1 MNNGRVL
8 EFAIQKSTARIV
20 MKKYVVI
27 LVLSMAA
34 AGGIGAWVGP
44 SASDSALAKPGKQS
58 QALAM
63 MRTVIP
69 HHTSR

>member
-1 MNNGRVL
+1 
-8 EFAIQKSTARIV
+8 
-20 MKKYVVI
+20 MKKYFVI

-34 AGGIGAWVGP
+34 AGGVGAWVGP
-44 SASDSALAKPGKQS
+44 SLSESALAKPSKQS

-69 HHTSR
+69 HLISR

>member
-1 MNNGRVL
+1 
-8 EFAIQKSTARIV
+8 